1 MPRVNAD
8 LVSEPVRMR
17 KTIDAADA
25 RQNMRQKLLRR
36 HKQKISSAG
45 MGIIL
50 RMGFLRRH
58 QQYRFIFAAFTS

>member
-1 MPRVNAD
+1 MLRVTAGLFVD
-8 LVSEPVRMR
+8 PIGMR